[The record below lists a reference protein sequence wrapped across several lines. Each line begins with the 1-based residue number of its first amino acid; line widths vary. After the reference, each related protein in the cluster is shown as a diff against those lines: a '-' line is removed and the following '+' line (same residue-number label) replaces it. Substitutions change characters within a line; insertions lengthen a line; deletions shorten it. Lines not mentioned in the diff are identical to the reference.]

1 MKGII
6 MKISQLGVLA
16 PIFSRFMTR
25 STEMQLMSY
34 DYYVSTPDHFNDH
47 PECAVRVRAEGFTLV
62 NGEMGE
68 CSIHDEEQPGY
79 NYSEPAPCVSIAAP
93 EGSHFECPCGEY
105 TTRIL
110 FNNSTLHD
118 LVAYVADEEND

>member
-1 MKGII
+1 
-6 MKISQLGVLA
+6 MKISQLGAFA
-16 PIFSRFMTR
+16 PVFSRFMTR
-25 STEMQLMSY
+25 TTEMQLRSY
-34 DYYVSTPDHFNDH
+34 NCYVTTPVHFFENL
-47 PECAVRVRAEGFTLV
+47 ECAAHVRAEGFTLV

-68 CSIHDEEQPGY
+68 CSIHEEEQPGY

-93 EGSHFECPCGEY
+93 EGSHFECPCGGY

-118 LVAYVADEEND
+118 MVVYAADENNN